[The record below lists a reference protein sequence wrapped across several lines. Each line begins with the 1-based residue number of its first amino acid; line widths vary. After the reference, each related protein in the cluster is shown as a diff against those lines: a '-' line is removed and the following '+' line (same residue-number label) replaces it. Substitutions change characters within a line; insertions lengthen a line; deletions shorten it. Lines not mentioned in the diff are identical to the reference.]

1 MKLIKT
7 VITTLVFSPTA
18 ATYTKDF
25 FCGLGITL
33 ISWFT
38 SLVTVL
44 IIAVFVSLIGQSL
57 SWYNHF
63 YVSVCLYGT
72 AAVAKIIFIHTLA
85 KRFYYVVSVG
95 LFYWFLS
102 ATFKDWRQTQVGFL
116 MSDLLDTK
124 NYLAWLLKIDSQNH
138 VDFLENFLFWG
149 LQILNKWVYMAGR
162 QSLGCWWQQGVLAW
176 SSPSADSGSFYN
188 HDL

>member
-1 MKLIKT
+1 MFAPLILLTGCEIDLIKT
-7 VITTLVFSPTA
+7 VITTLFFSPSA

-44 IIAVFVSLIGQSL
+44 IIAVFISLIGQSL

-72 AAVAKIIFIHTLA
+72 AAVAKIILIHTLA

-95 LFYWFLS
+95 LFHWFLS

-116 MSDLLDTK
+116 MFGLLWHQK
-124 NYLAWLLKIDSQNH
+124 LFGMVMENWLPEPCWLSGKLLIRR
-138 VDFLENFLFWG
+138 VADF
-149 LQILNKWVYMAGR
+149 K
-162 QSLGCWWQQGVLAW
+162 
-176 SSPSADSGSFYN
+176 
-188 HDL
+188 

>member
-1 MKLIKT
+1 MFAPLILTGCEIDLIKT
-7 VITTLVFSPTA
+7 VITTLFFSPSA

-44 IIAVFVSLIGQSL
+44 ILAVFISLIGQSL

-95 LFYWFLS
+95 LFHWFLS

-116 MSDLLDTK
+116 MFGLLWHQK
-124 NYLAWLLKIDSQNH
+124 LFGMVMENWLPEPCWLSGKLLIRR
-138 VDFLENFLFWG
+138 VADF
-149 LQILNKWVYMAGR
+149 K
-162 QSLGCWWQQGVLAW
+162 
-176 SSPSADSGSFYN
+176 
-188 HDL
+188 